1 MDAWLI
7 LLLLFCVKL
16 FFSFLQ
22 EKRREKEKQKNDRLK
37 AKEDKQAQKARE
49 NLLKNVEKERKKQFG
64 LIKDCLNVSGYIN
77 K

>member
-1 MDAWLI
+1 MLKS
-7 LLLLFCVKL
+7 FT
-16 FFSFLQ
+16 FLQ

-64 LIKDCLNVSGYIN
+64 LIKDCLNVSCYNI
-77 K
+77 